1 MTRNRPWPEEL
12 DLISEKIGQ
21 SIDLVQGPGGNTSW
35 KDKQYMWVKASG
47 LQLKDALTNEI
58 FCKVKLD
65 EPFINLL
72 NDGKHPSIETSLHSI
87 LPYTYV
93 VHVHAVFSMALG
105 FQRQMSTEAIQ
116 FLKSA
121 GLGVLDY
128 YRPGKSLSNAIFSFL
143 ENSSVNRGLILKNH
157 GIVLWGNEITEIYR
171 DLMEIETKLAN
182 LLPINGEILAKIR
195 ENSLEAYL
203 IERFLTP
210 DHAVF
215 GPSMNAPVRNS
226 TDDWLS
232 HLRASLEKAISCIS
246 DFEMIKF
253 LDDEEVESLQ
263 NWEAEKARRGMN
275 T

>member
-1 MTRNRPWPEEL
+1 
-12 DLISEKIGQ
+12 
-21 SIDLVQGPGGNTSW
+21 
-35 KDKQYMWVKASG
+35 
-47 LQLKDALTNEI
+47 
-58 FCKVKLD
+58 
-65 EPFINLL
+65 
-72 NDGKHPSIETSLHSI
+72 
-87 LPYTYV
+87 
-93 VHVHAVFSMALG
+93 
-105 FQRQMSTEAIQ
+105 
-116 FLKSA
+116 
-121 GLGVLDY
+121 
-128 YRPGKSLSNAIFSFL
+128 
-143 ENSSVNRGLILKNH
+143 LILKNH

-215 GPSMNAPVRNS
+215 GPSMNSPVRNS

-246 DFEMIKF
+246 DFEMIEF

>member
-1 MTRNRPWPEEL
+1 MIRRRPWPEDL
-12 DLISEKIGQ
+12 DLFSERIGQ

-35 KDKQYMWVKASG
+35 KDNQYMWVKASG
-47 LQLKDALTNEI
+47 LQLKDAVTNEI

-65 EPFINLL
+65 EPFTDLL

-87 LPYTYV
+87 LPFPYV
-93 VHVHAVFSMALG
+93 VHVHSVFSMALG
-105 FQRQMSTEAIQ
+105 FQRQMSREAIQ
-116 FLKSA
+116 FLTSA

-143 ENSSVNRGLILKNH
+143 ENSSVNKGLILKNH
-157 GIVLWGNEITEIYR
+157 GIVLWGNEIRDIYR
-171 DLMEIETKLAN
+171 DLIEIETKLAN
-182 LLPINGEILAKIR
+182 LFPINSNILAKIR

-203 IERFLTP
+203 DKRFLTP

-215 GPSMNAPVRNS
+215 GPSMNTSVKNS

-232 HLRASLEKAISCIS
+232 HLRTSLEKAISCIL
-246 DFEMIKF
+246 DYEMIQF
-253 LDDEEVESLQ
+253 LDDEEVKSLQ
-263 NWEAEKARRGMN
+263 NWEAEKIRRGMN